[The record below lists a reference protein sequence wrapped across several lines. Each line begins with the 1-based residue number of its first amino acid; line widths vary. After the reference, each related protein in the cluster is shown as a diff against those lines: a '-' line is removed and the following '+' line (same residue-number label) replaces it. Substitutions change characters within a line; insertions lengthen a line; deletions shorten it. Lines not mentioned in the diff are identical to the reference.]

1 MISSF
6 AYSRKWQS
14 SLCLETVLWLKRTL
28 IYCFEIKTQ
37 KAQVVSLIVRLENA
51 LMFLSYSQ

>member
-6 AYSRKWQS
+6 AFSMKWQS
-14 SLCLETVLWLKRTL
+14 SLCLEKVLWFKRTL

-37 KAQVVSLIVRLENA
+37 KAQVALLIFGL
-51 LMFLSYSQ
+51 